1 MVCILVNWQRHYEE
15 EAQIVMDEDGTAR
28 LFTSIE
34 EASEWAEENLNW
46 EWKVVSLSKTEGANP
61 GQEMDAFRPA
71 VA

>member
-34 EASEWAEENLNW
+34 VAREWAEENLNW
-46 EWKVVSLSKTEGANP
+46 AWKVVSLSEEEGVRP
-61 GQEMDAFRPA
+61 GQEMDAQGPA